1 MHNTLQADSNE
12 ETLSWSTEPPHMVS
26 ISYKNPNVREY
37 SPNIYHILQHATKL
51 YQEPQTG

>member
-37 SPNIYHILQHATKL
+37 SPNIYHILQHDTKL